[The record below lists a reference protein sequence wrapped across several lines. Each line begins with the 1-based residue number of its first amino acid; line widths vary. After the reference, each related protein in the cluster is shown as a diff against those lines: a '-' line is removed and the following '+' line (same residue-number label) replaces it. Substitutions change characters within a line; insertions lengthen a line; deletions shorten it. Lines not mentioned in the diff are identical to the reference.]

1 MRKQIY
7 FTDEEITE
15 LMWIVPQFKDLH
27 KDYWEEDGIK
37 REPEVVNN
45 IIKKIV
51 GSQTNYKASS

>member
-1 MRKQIY
+1 MISMGSQIY

-27 KDYWEEDGIK
+27 EDHWKEDRIK
-37 REPEVVNN
+37 REPEIVNK

-51 GSQTNYKASS
+51 GTPKP

>member
-1 MRKQIY
+1 MGSQIY

-27 KDYWEEDGIK
+27 EDHWKEDRIK
-37 REPEVVNN
+37 REPEIVNK

-51 GSQTNYKASS
+51 GTPKP